1 MANFSEF
8 FIKSKGKPIQYK
20 GKTIQLVDYF
30 PVSNND
36 ILIITFEST
45 KSKKIQGVSID
56 VTGKCELEGELF
68 DKGKGVDMIFW
79 EDTAPKSLELK
90 IFTKNKFVRVQ
101 NIWENLSLL
110 GNRYVNN
117 GYFGAAMI
125 VEEIE
130 NGRRYRC
137 NDWEP
142 DEDFDDIIFTV
153 QKKVIKD

>member
-1 MANFSEF
+1 MVDFSELF
-8 FIKSKGKPIQYK
+8 LIKKGQPIKYK
-20 GKTIQLVDYF
+20 NKLLYVVDKF

-45 KSKKIQGVSID
+45 KSKKIQGISVDI
-56 VTGKCELEGELF
+56 TGKCELEGELF
-68 DKGKGVDMIFW
+68 DKGKGVNMIFW

-90 IFTKNKFVRVQ
+90 VFTKQDYVFVQ
-101 NIWENLSLL
+101 NIWESISLT
-110 GNRYVNN
+110 GNRCVDY
-117 GYFGAAMI
+117 GHFGAAMI
-125 VEEIE
+125 IEEIE

-153 QKKVIKD
+153 QKKIIKD

>member
-1 MANFSEF
+1 MVDFSEF
-8 FIKSKGKPIQYK
+8 FLKSRGKSIQYK
-20 GKTIQLVDYF
+20 GKKIQLVDYF
-30 PVSNND
+30 HVSNND

-45 KSKKIQGVSID
+45 KSDTIQGISID

-79 EDTAPKSLELK
+79 EDTAPKSIELK
-90 IFTKNKFVRVQ
+90 VFTKKKVRVK
-101 NIWENLSLL
+101 NIWECVSLT
-110 GNRYVNN
+110 GNRCVDY
-117 GYFGAAMI
+117 GHFGAAMI

-142 DEDFDDIIFTV
+142 DEDFDDIVFTV
-153 QKKVIKD
+153 KRKVD